1 MERIFDF
8 RRFGRYLAYDLRNA
22 KNNMGFTLLVYGV
35 APIFL
40 FVIYEIC
47 SLIFSGYISPVG
59 FTFRTVWLFAL
70 VLLCSIMAP
79 SRLYGHVTDKRYGT
93 EFLMIPASTFEKFLS
108 LVIISAVVMP
118 LCLAVLLLVSDSLLG
133 LLFPNY
139 YGSPLLSM
147 ETPSFFGIRNNTDM
161 VYVNFILG
169 FVVSWMVNMLVF
181 TLGAIFFKKS
191 KVAKT
196 LLSYFAVS
204 MVCGVLF
211 SALIIRLSQSVPEL
225 FPSDLRFT
233 DVQGLIDA
241 LNLFA
246 NIWYFFIVLVLLG
259 LIFWRLKT
267 LKH

>member
-1 MERIFDF
+1 M
-8 RRFGRYLAYDLRNA
+8 
-22 KNNMGFTLLVYGV
+22 
-35 APIFL
+35 
-40 FVIYEIC
+40 
-47 SLIFSGYISPVG
+47 
-59 FTFRTVWLFAL
+59 
-70 VLLCSIMAP
+70 LLCSIMAP

-93 EFLMIPASTFEKFLS
+93 EFLMLPASTFEKFLS

-147 ETPSFFGIRNNTDM
+147 ETPSFFGISNTDM
-161 VYVNFILG
+161 VYVNYIFG

-211 SALIIRLSQSVPEL
+211 SAVIIRLSQSVPEL
-225 FPSDLRFT
+225 FPPDLRFT